1 MKKILL
7 VLFLV
12 LAGCSSA
19 PQNNTDGQE
28 STADEE
34 KTETTEEKSDF
45 GFTLNEFID
54 EYNKQIDNGIYDG
67 KEKIPSHL
75 QKDDGFFKVDGGSY
89 VHILA
94 KETDNDAEHKGYT
107 LSSIHNKNKELTG
120 INFRISTAF
129 DKDKVLHLS
138 STGTLAGYKLMKT
151 INFEEGTLQ
160 TAFKEAD
167 PEYSISNEV
176 CNLTLKYQLEKNAIM
191 IEIRP
196 LK

>member
-19 PQNNTDGQE
+19 PPNKTDNQ
-28 STADEE
+28 TATAEE
-34 KTETTEEKSDF
+34 KTEAAETKRKF
-45 GFTLNEFID
+45 NFTLDEFID
-54 EYNKQIDNGIYDG
+54 EYNNQIDNGVYDG

-75 QKDDGFFKVDGGSY
+75 QKDEDFFKIDGGSY
-89 VHILA
+89 VQILA
-94 KETDNDAEHKGYT
+94 KETDNDAELKGYT
-107 LSSIHNKNKELTG
+107 LSSIHNKDKELTG
-120 INFRISTAF
+120 INFRISTAL
-129 DKDKVLHLS
+129 DKDKVLHFS

-151 INFEEGTLQ
+151 LNFEEETLQ

-167 PEYSISNEV
+167 PEYSISNDI
-176 CNLTLKYQLEKNAIM
+176 CNLTLKYQLKKNAII

-196 LK
+196 PK

>member
-19 PQNNTDGQE
+19 PQNKTNDQ
-28 STADEE
+28 TAAAEE
-34 KTETTEEKSDF
+34 KTETTEAKSDF

-54 EYNKQIDNGIYDG
+54 EYNKHIDNGIYDG

-75 QKDDGFFKVDGGSY
+75 QKDEDFFKIDGGSY

-94 KETDNDAEHKGYT
+94 KEADNDEKHKGYI
-107 LSSIHNKNKELTG
+107 LSSIHNKDKELAG
-120 INFRISTAF
+120 IDLRVYTTV
-129 DKDKVLHLS
+129 DKDKVMNWS
-138 STGTLAGYKLMKT
+138 STGTLAVYRLLDT
-151 INFEEGTLQ
+151 LNFEEETLE
-160 TAFKEAD
+160 AALKEAN
-167 PEYSISNEV
+167 PNYTTSNKI
-176 CNLTLKYQLEKNAIM
+176 CKLTLKIQLNKNSIL

-196 LK
+196 PK

>member
-1 MKKILL
+1 
-7 VLFLV
+7 V

-19 PQNNTDGQE
+19 PQHKTDSNSAAAEENTE
-28 STADEE
+28 SI
-34 KTETTEEKSDF
+34 ETKGGF
-45 GFTLNEFID
+45 NFTLDEFVD
-54 EYNKQIDNGIYDG
+54 EYNNQIDKGIYDG

-75 QKDDGFFKVDGGSY
+75 QKNEEFFKLDGGSY

-94 KETDNDAEHKGYT
+94 KETDNDTKHKGYT
-107 LSSIHNKNKELTG
+107 LSSIHNKDKELTG

-129 DKDKVLHLS
+129 DKDNVLNFS

-151 INFEEGTLQ
+151 LNFEEETLQ
-160 TAFKEAD
+160 TALKEAN

-176 CNLTLKYQLEKNAIM
+176 CKLTLKYELEKNAII

-196 LK
+196 PK

>member
-19 PQNNTDGQE
+19 PQNKTDNQ
-28 STADEE
+28 TATAEE
-34 KTETTEEKSDF
+34 KTETTEAKSDF
-45 GFTLNEFID
+45 SFTLNEFID

-75 QKDDGFFKVDGGSY
+75 QKDEDFFKVDGGSY
-89 VHILA
+89 VQILA
-94 KETDNDAEHKGYT
+94 KETDNDAEHKSYT
-107 LSSIHNKNKELTG
+107 LSSIHNKDKELMG

-129 DKDKVLHLS
+129 DKDKVLHFS

-151 INFEEGTLQ
+151 LNFEEETLQ

-167 PEYSISNEV
+167 PEYSISNEI
-176 CNLTLKYQLEKNAIM
+176 CNLTLKYQLKKSAII

-196 LK
+196 PK

>member
-19 PQNNTDGQE
+19 PQNKTDNQ
-28 STADEE
+28 TATAEE
-34 KTETTEEKSDF
+34 KTEVAETKSTF
-45 GFTLNEFID
+45 NFTLDEFID
-54 EYNKQIDNGIYDG
+54 EYNKHIDNGIYDG
-67 KEKIPSHL
+67 KEKIPSHI
-75 QKDDGFFKVDGGSY
+75 QKDEDFFKGDGGSY
-89 VHILA
+89 VQILS
-94 KETDNDAEHKGYT
+94 KETDNDEEHKGYT
-107 LSSIHNKNKELTG
+107 LSSIHNKDKELTG

-151 INFEEGTLQ
+151 LNFEEGTLQ
-160 TAFKEAD
+160 TAFKEAN

-176 CNLTLKYQLEKNAIM
+176 CNLTLKYQLKKNAIV

-196 LK
+196 PK

>member
-1 MKKILL
+1 MKKIFL

-19 PQNNTDGQE
+19 PQNKAENQAA
-28 STADEE
+28 TAEE
-34 KTETTEEKSDF
+34 KTETTEAKSNF

-54 EYNKQIDNGIYDG
+54 EYNRQIDNGIYDG

-75 QKDDGFFKVDGGSY
+75 QKNEDFFKVDGGNY
-89 VHILA
+89 VQILA
-94 KETDNDAEHKGYT
+94 KETDNDPELKGYT
-107 LSSIHNKNKELTG
+107 LSSIHNKDKELTG
-120 INFRISTAF
+120 INFRINTSF
-129 DKDKVLHLS
+129 DKDKVLHFS

-151 INFEEGTLQ
+151 LNFEEETLQ

-167 PEYSISNEV
+167 PEYTISNEI
-176 CNLTLKYQLEKNAIM
+176 CNLTLKYQLKKNAII

-196 LK
+196 PK